1 MDGTKTT
8 NDIAP
13 GASGRSVRRRRVEM
27 TSDNVRY
34 FLPRPGSTSEKPE
47 LGQELD
53 SEGRAL
59 VEAFKSGQVFYTL
72 VAWKAV
78 PELTGSEPKIVKQ
91 AVSRS

>member
-1 MDGTKTT
+1 MDGTKAT

-13 GASGRSVRRRRVEM
+13 GAPDRSARRRRGEI

-53 SEGRAL
+53 SEGRVL